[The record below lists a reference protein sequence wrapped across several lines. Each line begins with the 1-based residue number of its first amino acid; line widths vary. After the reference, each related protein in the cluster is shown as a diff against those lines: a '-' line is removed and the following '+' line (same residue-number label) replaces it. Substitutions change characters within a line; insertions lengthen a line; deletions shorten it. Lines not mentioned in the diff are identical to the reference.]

1 MDAFVVLTG
10 DKDLYIYCIDFVSL
24 LNLAP
29 DHFFTVSG
37 GITSEA
43 AAVKAN
49 FNSLLEA
56 RITLSYQIAYPKNFT
71 RRSEKTGA
79 ADTDGWSWTST

>member
-1 MDAFVVLTG
+1 MDAFVLSTG
-10 DKDLYIYCIDFVSL
+10 DKDLYRYCIDFVSL

-56 RITLSYQIAYPKNFT
+56 RIVLSYQITYPKKIM
-71 RRSEKTGA
+71 RRSEKPGA
-79 ADTDGWSWTST
+79 AATGG